1 MLGSFFLFLTL
12 VPIPSSYLPVSC
24 IKVLVPISALGRPI
38 LCIEGFLLLSR
49 SHLVFWCLVLHWCPL
64 GYNLNC
70 PLLFSVYTVHDLLLH
85 CSFVSVVFTPGS
97 LINTNATTFVVN
109 TYAIISSQNLFFQVP
124 PVHYLSQPEQNP
136 PGTKC
141 HPGTQV

>member
-24 IKVLVPISALGRPI
+24 IKDLVPISASGLPI

-49 SHLVFWCLVLHWCPL
+49 SHLVFWCPL

-85 CSFVSVVFTPGS
+85 CSFASVIFTPGS

-109 TYAIISSQNLFFQVP
+109 TYAKISSQNLFFQVP
-124 PVHYLSQPEQNP
+124 PVCYLSQPEYSP